1 MNKNEPTQ
9 SHLNAL
15 TSFRQQAYAL
25 LQNQRDVL
33 FELTD
38 AIIQTPAA
46 RSYAEL
52 SLAPACT
59 RQWPSL
65 YSALAAGTLEPAGL
79 RALCLQQV
87 PREKARR
94 HFALDVMALRRMH
107 SPTLQERVF
116 CHGAQREVGGQGVII
131 GLPYSLLVYVEARGS
146 SWAPAVHTQRV
157 KPGESAVEVAL
168 TQVSW
173 LATKL
178 SADSPP
184 EIALD
189 GGYGNRK
196 FFAGLRGVRGF
207 ATARLRNDRV
217 LYQLPVAPP
226 SGGQRK
232 PGRPQKYGPE
242 FRFAEPAT
250 WPTPDEVCEFAD
262 PQYGRVR
269 LELWAALRFRIKQ
282 EIVDI
287 AVVRSQIHLEK
298 DKPPAPH
305 WYGVHNGTS
314 EKTTLARV
322 FECVT
327 QRWPIEPANRFRK
340 ERLYAELPKVRDAAS
355 SDLWLQLVQVVEW
368 ELYLWR
374 PAAAD
379 AHLPWQA
386 PLPAAQLTPGR
397 VIRSLSE
404 NLARVGTP
412 VAAALPRG
420 KSPGWPAGRH
430 RTVPPRY
437 RLESKRRKKALAM
450 SKNE

>member
-1 MNKNEPTQ
+1 VNKNEPTQ
-9 SHLNAL
+9 THLNAL
-15 TSFRQQAYAL
+15 TKFRQQAYAL
-25 LQNQRDVL
+25 FANQRAVL

-46 RSYAEL
+46 GSFAEL
-52 SLAPACT
+52 SLARACT

-65 YSALAAGTLEPAGL
+65 YCALADGALDLEGL
-79 RALCLQQV
+79 RTLCLQQV

-94 HFALDVMALRRMH
+94 HFALDVMAVRRMH

-131 GLPYSLLVYVEARGS
+131 GLPYSLLAYVEERGN
-146 SWAPAVHTQRV
+146 SWAPAVHTQRI
-157 KPGESAVEVAL
+157 KPGQSAVEVAL
-168 TQVSW
+168 TQVRW
-173 LATKL
+173 LAVKL
-178 SADSPP
+178 PADNPP

-217 LYQLPVAPP
+217 LYQLPLALP
-226 SGGQRK
+226 SGAKRP
-232 PGRPQKYGPE
+232 PGRPPKYGPE

-250 WPTPDEVCEFAD
+250 WPAPDEVCEFAD

-269 LELWAALRFRIKQ
+269 LELWAALRFRVKQ
-282 EIVDI
+282 ELVDI
-287 AVVRSQIHLEK
+287 AVLRSQIHLEQA
-298 DKPPAPH
+298 KPPAPH

-314 EKTTLARV
+314 EKTTARRV
-322 FECVT
+322 FECLT
-327 QRWPIEPANRFRK
+327 HRWPIEPANRFRK
-340 ERLYAELPKVRDAAS
+340 ERLYAELPKVRTAAS
-355 SDLWLQLVQVVEW
+355 SDLWLQLVQLVEW

-379 AHLPWQA
+379 VHLPWQA
-386 PLPAAQLTPGR
+386 PLPPAHLTPGR
-397 VIRSLSE
+397 VIRSLGA
-404 NLARVGTP
+404 NLARIGTP
-412 VAAALPRG
+412 VVAALPRG

-430 RTVPPRY
+430 RTRPPRY
-437 RLESKRRKKALAM
+437 RLESKRRKKALEM

>member
-1 MNKNEPTQ
+1 VNKNEPTQ
-9 SHLNAL
+9 THLKAL
-15 TSFRQQAYAL
+15 TNFRQQAYAL
-25 LQNQRDVL
+25 FEQQRAVL

-46 RSYAEL
+46 RSFAEL

-65 YSALAAGTLEPAGL
+65 YSALADGALELAGL

-87 PREKARR
+87 PQTGARL
-94 HFALDVMALRRMH
+94 HFALDVMAVRRLH

-131 GLPYSLLVYVEARGS
+131 GLPYSLLAYVAERGS

-168 TQVSW
+168 TQVGW
-173 LATKL
+173 LAAKL
-178 SADSPP
+178 PAASPP

-196 FFAGLRGVRGF
+196 FFAGLRGLRCF

-217 LYQLPVAPP
+217 LYQLPAAPP
-226 SGGQRK
+226 SGAQPK
-232 PGRPQKYGPE
+232 PGRPPKYGAE
-242 FRFAEPAT
+242 FRCADPAT
-250 WPTPDEVCEFAD
+250 WPAPDEVCELVD

-269 LELWAALRFRIKQ
+269 LELWAALRCRLKG
-282 EIVDI
+282 ESLDI
-287 AVVRSQIHLEK
+287 AVLRSQIHVEQT
-298 DKPPAPH
+298 KPPAPH
-305 WYGVHNGTS
+305 WYGVHNGTAEPTS
-314 EKTTLARV
+314 ARRV

-327 QRWPIEPANRFRK
+327 HRWPIEPANRFRK
-340 ERLYAELPKVRDAAS
+340 ERLYAELPKLRTAES

-374 PAAAD
+374 PAATD
-379 AHLPWQA
+379 AHLPWQKPLA
-386 PLPAAQLTPGR
+386 PEHLTPGR
-397 VIRSLSE
+397 VLRSLGAH
-404 NLARVGTP
+404 LALLGTP
-412 VAAALPRG
+412 VAAVLPRG
-420 KSPGWPAGRH
+420 KAPGWPAGRP
-430 RTVPPRY
+430 RAAPPRY